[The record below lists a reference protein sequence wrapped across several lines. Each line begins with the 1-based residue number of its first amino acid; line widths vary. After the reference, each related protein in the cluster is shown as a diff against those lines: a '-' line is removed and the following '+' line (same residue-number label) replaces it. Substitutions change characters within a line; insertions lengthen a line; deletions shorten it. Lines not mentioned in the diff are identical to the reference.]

1 VCAGREER
9 QGGPSVWACAGQPG
23 GWNRGTGVPHRR
35 PRDKSRCP
43 PWMAHS
49 AGELA
54 SVLEPGGWTV
64 NEVWKV
70 LQSKGNRVWSV
81 GREASVLDALKAMAE
96 HKTGSIL
103 VMDGERLVGI
113 FTERDYARKLGLGAM
128 APGAVLVQDVMTTE
142 LITVTPAH
150 SVTECM
156 AIMTEKRIRHLP
168 VVEDDRVIGLI
179 SIGDVVKDIIEELQ
193 FMLQQ
198 MEKYV
203 SGLR

>member
-1 VCAGREER
+1 MN
-9 QGGPSVWACAGQPG
+9 Q
-23 GWNRGTGVPHRR
+23 
-35 PRDKSRCP
+35 
-43 PWMAHS
+43 
-49 AGELA
+49 
-54 SVLEPGGWTV
+54 
-64 NEVWKV
+64 VWKV
-70 LQSKGNRVWSV
+70 LQAKGNGVWSV
-81 GREASVLDALKAMAE
+81 GREASVLDALKAMDE
-96 HKTGSIL
+96 HKTGSVL
-103 VMDGERLVGI
+103 VMEGERLVGI
-113 FTERDYARKLGLGAM
+113 FTERDHARKLGLGAM

-142 LITVTPAH
+142 LTTVTPAH

>member
-1 VCAGREER
+1 
-9 QGGPSVWACAGQPG
+9 
-23 GWNRGTGVPHRR
+23 
-35 PRDKSRCP
+35 
-43 PWMAHS
+43 MAHS

-54 SVLEPGGWTV
+54 SVQEPGGRTV
-64 NEVWKV
+64 NKVWKV
-70 LQSKGNRVWSV
+70 LQSKGNGVWSV
-81 GREASVLDALKAMAE
+81 GREASVLDALRAMDE
-96 HKTGSIL
+96 HKTGSVL
-103 VMDGERLVGI
+103 VMEGERLVGI
-113 FTERDYARKLGLGAM
+113 FTERDHARKLGLGAM
-128 APGAVLVQDVMTTE
+128 APAAVLVQDVMTTE

-156 AIMTEKRIRHLP
+156 SIMTEKRIRHLP